1 MAAAFSLA
9 SDVFSEP
16 ETSPIASLSQG
27 RTNIYN
33 RNSKH
38 TKHRIAALAFALASD
53 VFSEPGTSH
62 IASTSQ
68 VRTNIYDRNLK
79 STEHRMAATAA
90 AASDIFSEPAAS
102 HIASTSQCITDM
114 NNRNCKHS
122 KHWMVAFLKEGL
134 PPCLGRSSISA
145 VPLDMFG
152 DVYTCHIV
160 LKHMHSI
167 NITGCNKPI
176 RPKRQTH

>member
-1 MAAAFSLA
+1 MFCSLI
-9 SDVFSEP
+9 DMFSELDI
-16 ETSPIASLSQG
+16 T
-27 RTNIYN
+27 Y
-33 RNSKH
+33 
-38 TKHRIAALAFALASD
+38 
-53 VFSEPGTSH
+53 

-68 VRTNIYDRNLK
+68 GRTNIYDRNLK

-114 NNRNCKHS
+114 NNRNCKHT
-122 KHWMVAFLKEGL
+122 KHWMVAFL
-134 PPCLGRSSISA
+134 GRSSRSISMFDGAA
-145 VPLDMFG
+145 VPLDVFG